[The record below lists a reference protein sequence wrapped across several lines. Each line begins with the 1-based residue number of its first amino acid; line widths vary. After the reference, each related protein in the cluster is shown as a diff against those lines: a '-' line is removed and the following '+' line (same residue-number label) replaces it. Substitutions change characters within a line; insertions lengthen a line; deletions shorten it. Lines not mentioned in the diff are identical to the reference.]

1 MAERRGRNRW
11 RRGIALL
18 AVVAV
23 ALLMGAPLPAS
34 AQTQPRGA
42 GTERPIGPEPVY
54 NGLAHGGVTMA
65 ANSVVQCGIG
75 VVCDASAS
83 NASPVSWIKTDP
95 AAPGNTASAANLRV
109 PAGAKVLNARL
120 YWQFNP
126 VASAGTSGDGN
137 KGNQVSVKS
146 PGSNTYQRITADTYD
161 WFPALTTGGFPTLYA
176 YGGAAD
182 VTNLVTNA
190 GAGQY
195 TVADIQACQG
205 QSVSSTN
212 LGCWGGWSLVVA
224 YELPS
229 EPLRYLQVWDGL
241 QRVAGGT
248 TPSSATIALGGI
260 KAPTSRQP
268 NVELG
273 IVAGDGDAPIAG
285 DYLQVGPNASSLQ
298 TISMPSPSGV
308 STDNAFSS
316 RIDRVAANGSG
327 TNVTTRD
334 PNPVNNVGYDSRSV
348 DITGKVPAG
357 TTALQVKIGTVGDAL
372 YPQVV
377 WLVTD
382 ALEPDLQITKA
393 NDPVGNTNDSPPG
406 YVTKGGDV
414 TYTFDVTNKHA
425 DGSVTDLD
433 TATNIV
439 LTDTLPSGV
448 TFVAGSNPDCSATGQ
463 VVTCRVRNL
472 AAGQSQKVAFK
483 VKVGATVPDGT
494 KLDNTGKLTFRGE
507 DTGRPQER
515 TSNTVR
521 NTVASPGYQLT
532 KSVDLAEAIPG
543 DTLTYKVTLRNT
555 GVIPVP
561 ALTVR
566 DTLPPGTTHVSSD
579 PTKGTASGTGPI
591 DWAVNG
597 LAVGETATLTVRVK
611 VEEAAIG
618 KELVNRA
625 TVPIGPPPVVPPDNR
640 CPDDPAAACAKTKVP
655 PPSYTVTKTVDK
667 ESANPGDTV
676 RYTVNVA
683 NTGRVTAAGLKVVDD
698 LTGLLDDAVYQNDAT
713 ASPGSVSY
721 AEPKLTW
728 TGTLAAGTSAAFTY
742 TVKVKNPNTGD
753 NRLKNVVTSETPGG
767 NCPPGSTDPKCG
779 TTTPVSGLLI
789 EKAVDKQSANP
800 GDVVKYTVT
809 VRNTGQAKLTG
820 ATFTDDLTQVL
831 DDAGYQNDGAATIG
845 TVSFASPKL
854 TWTGDLGVGETS
866 TVTYTVKVKNPNT
879 GDNQL
884 KNVVT
889 SETPG
894 GNCPPGSTDP
904 KCGTT
909 TPVSGLLI
917 EKTVDKQSANPGDV
931 VKYTVTVR
939 NTGQTKVSGATFSD
953 DLTQVLDD
961 ADYQNDGAATIG
973 AVSFASPKLTWTGD
987 LDIGQTSTVTYTVKV
1002 KNPNPG
1008 DKKLSNVVTS
1018 DTPGGNCPPGSTD
1031 PKCGTTTPVS
1041 GLKIEKAVDKQSA
1054 NPGDVVKYTV
1064 TVTNTGQTKL
1074 TGATFT
1080 DDLTQV
1086 LDDAGYQNDG
1096 AATIGAVSFASPK
1109 LTWTGDLDIG
1119 QASTV
1124 TYTVKVKSP
1133 NPGDNLL
1140 KNVVTSET
1148 PGGNCPPG
1156 STDPKC
1162 GTTTP
1167 VSGFMIEKAVDK
1179 QSANPGDVV
1188 KYTVTVTNTGQTKLT
1203 GATFADDLA
1212 QVLDDADYQNDGA
1225 ATIGAVSY
1233 AAPKLTWTGD
1243 LEIGGIS
1250 TVTYTVKVKSPVPGD
1265 KKLVNTIT
1273 SETPGGN
1280 CPPGSTDPKCGT
1292 TTPVSGLL
1300 IEKAVDKQSA
1310 NPGDVV
1316 KYTVTVTNTGQ
1327 TKLTGATF
1335 TDDLTQVLDDADYQ
1349 NDGAATIGAVSFAS
1363 PKLTWTGDLDIG
1375 GTSTVTYTVKV
1386 KSPNTGDNLL
1396 KNVVTSDTPGG
1407 NCPPGSTDPKCGTT
1421 TPVSGVKIEKAVD
1434 KQAANPGDVVKY
1446 TVTVTNTGQTKLTGA
1461 TFTDDLT
1468 QVLDDADYQSDGAAT
1483 IGAVSYAAP
1492 KLTWTGDLDIGQ
1504 ASTVTYT
1511 VKVKNPNPGDKRL
1524 SNVVTSDM
1532 PGGNCPPGSADPKC
1546 GTTTPVSGLMIE
1558 KAVDKQSANPGDVV
1572 KYTVTVTNIGQTKL
1586 TGATFADDLTQV
1598 LDDADYQSD
1607 GAATIGAV
1615 SYAAPK
1621 LTWTGDLEIGQAS
1634 TVTYTV
1640 KVKNPNTGDNQLRNA
1655 VSSETPG
1662 GNCPPGSTDPKC
1674 GTTTPVSGFKI
1685 EKAVDKQS
1693 ANPGDVVKYTVTVT
1707 NTGQTKLTGATF
1719 ADDLAQVLDDADY
1732 QNDGAA
1738 TIGAVTFAS
1747 PKLTWTGDLDVGEA
1761 STVTYTVKVKSPNT
1775 GDNQLKN
1782 AVSSETPGGNCPPGS
1797 TDPKCGTTTPVS
1809 GLLIEKAVDKQSAN
1823 PGDVVKYTVT
1833 VRNTGQTKLA
1843 GATFTDDLAQVLDDA
1858 DYQNDGAATI
1868 GAVTFA
1874 SPKLTWTGDLEIGE
1888 TSTVT
1893 YTVKVKSP
1901 APGDK
1906 KLINTITSETPGGNC
1921 PPGSTDPKCG
1931 TTTPV
1936 SGLLIEKAVDKQ
1948 SANPG
1953 DVVKYTVTVTNTG
1966 QTKLTG
1972 ATFTDD
1978 LTQVLDDADYQN
1990 DGAATIGAVSFAS
2003 PKLTWTGDLGV
2014 GDTAKVTY
2022 TVKVKNPNI
2031 GDNRLKNAVSSE
2043 TPGGNCPPGSTD
2055 PACGTETPVSGLEI
2069 EKTVD
2074 KQSANPGDVVKYT
2087 VTVRNTGQ
2095 TKISGATFTDDLTKV
2110 LDDADYQ
2117 DDGSATI
2124 GAVSYAEPELTWTGD
2139 LGIGDTATVTYSVK
2153 VKNPG
2158 DGDKKLVNGVTSD
2171 TPGGNCP
2178 PGSTDPKCGTTTPI
2192 SGLLIKK
2199 TADKKQVDPGDTVKY
2214 TITVTNT
2221 GQTKQDGATFT
2232 DDMTEVLDDAD
2243 YQNDG
2248 AATIGGVSYAAPKLT
2263 WTGSLDIGQTS
2274 TITYTV
2280 KIKNPDTG
2288 DKKLSNVVTSDTP
2301 GNNCPPGSNDPNCV
2315 ADVPSRELSVK
2326 KTSDKQTANPGDV
2339 VTYTVTV
2346 ANTGKV
2352 DLVGEDAARVT
2363 DDLSEVLDDADYRN
2377 DATSAPVAG
2386 VFTFTAPN
2394 LVWAGDLPVGAS
2406 TTLKYSVK
2414 VKNPVTGDHELR
2426 NTVSTNTPGTCPP
2439 QSGDPACSTSTPVPG
2454 ISLEKKAD
2462 KATANPGDVVKYT
2475 VTVRNTGK
2483 TKLAGA
2489 TFTDDLGQVLDDAVF
2504 QKDGAATIG
2513 SVTYEEPKLTWTGD
2527 LEIGQTATVT
2537 YSVKVTKT
2545 GGDGKLTNAIVTDT
2559 PGGNCPPGSKD
2570 PKCGTTTPLSSL
2582 KIKKTVDKTEAKP
2595 GEVVTYTVTVE
2606 NTGQAT
2612 VDDAKFT
2619 DDLTQVLDDATF
2631 DGTAKASTG
2640 TVTYSAP
2647 KLTWKGELKPGE
2659 KATVT
2664 YAVTLRKPAT
2674 GDHRLRNVVT
2684 SDTPGG
2690 NCPPGSA
2697 NPDCGTDTRVP
2708 PTPPTPQ
2715 PPDKPTP
2722 QPPNRPPGL
2731 AVTGSPVKTMSIL
2744 ALGMLA
2750 IGALL
2755 LLAGRRRREF

>member
-1 MAERRGRNRW
+1 MAVRRGRNRW

-54 NGLAHGGVTMA
+54 NGLAHGGIAMA
-65 ANSVVQCGIG
+65 ANSVVQCGFG
-75 VVCDASAS
+75 VVCDGSAS

-95 AAPGNTASAANLRV
+95 AAPGNTASAANLSI

-126 VASAGTSGDGN
+126 VASAGTSGDGSI
-137 KGNQVSVKS
+137 GNQVSMKT
-146 PGSNTYQRITADTYD
+146 PGSTSYQRITADTYD
-161 WFPALTTGGFPTLYA
+161 YFPALTTSGFPTPYA

-182 VTNLVTNA
+182 VTAAVARA
-190 GAGQY
+190 GVGQY

-205 QSVSSTN
+205 QSISGTN

-229 EPLRYLQVWDGL
+229 APLRYLQVWDGL
-241 QRVAGGT
+241 QRVAGGG
-248 TPSSATIALGGI
+248 TPVSATIELSGI

-273 IVAGDGDAPIAG
+273 IVAGDGDAPISG
-285 DYLQVGPNASSLQ
+285 DYLQVGPNSSSLQ
-298 TISMPSPSGV
+298 DIPLPGPAGTV
-308 STDNAFSS
+308 TNNAFTS
-316 RIDRVAANGSG
+316 RIDKVSSSGSG
-327 TNVTTRD
+327 SNVTTRD
-334 PNPVNNVGYDSRSV
+334 PNPLNNVGYDARSI

-357 TTALQVKIGTVGDAL
+357 TSALDVKLGTTGDAI
-372 YPQVV
+372 YSQVV

-393 NDPVGNTNDSPPG
+393 NDPVGNTNDNPPG
-406 YVTKGGDV
+406 YVTKGGEV

-425 DGSVTDLD
+425 DGSVNDLD
-433 TATNIV
+433 TATNVV
-439 LTDTLPSGV
+439 LTDTLPDGV
-448 TFVAGSNPDCSATGQ
+448 TFVAGSNPDCSAAGQ

-472 AAGQSQKVAFK
+472 PPGQSQKVVFK

-494 KLDNTGKLTFRGE
+494 KLDNTGKLTFRGQ

-543 DTLTYKVTLRNT
+543 DTLTYQVTVRNT

-566 DTLPPGTTHVSSD
+566 DTLPPGTTYVSSA
-579 PTKGTASGTGPI
+579 PSKGTASGTGPI

-625 TVPIGPPPVVPPDNR
+625 TVPTGPPPVVPPDNR

-655 PPSYTVTKTVDK
+655 PPAYTVTKTADK

-676 RYTVNVA
+676 RYTVKVA

-698 LTGLLDDAVYQNDAT
+698 LTGVLDDAVYQNDAT

-728 TGTLAAGTSAAFTY
+728 TGTLAAGASAEFSY

-753 NRLKNVVTSETPGG
+753 NLLKNVVTSETPGGNCPPGSTDPKCTTTTPVSGLLIEKSVDKQSANPGDVVKYTVTVRNTGQTKLTGATFTDDLSQVLDDADYQNDGAATIGGVSFAAPKLTWTGDLGVGETSTVTYTVKVKKPNTGDNRLKNTVSSETPGG

-789 EKAVDKQSANP
+789 EKS
-800 GDVVKYTVT
+800 
-809 VRNTGQAKLTG
+809 
-820 ATFTDDLTQVL
+820 
-831 DDAGYQNDGAATIG
+831 
-845 TVSFASPKL
+845 
-854 TWTGDLGVGETS
+854 
-866 TVTYTVKVKNPNT
+866 
-879 GDNQL
+879 
-884 KNVVT
+884 
-889 SETPG
+889 
-894 GNCPPGSTDP
+894 
-904 KCGTT
+904 
-909 TPVSGLLI
+909 
-917 EKTVDKQSANPGDV
+917 VDKQSANPGDV

-939 NTGQTKVSGATFSD
+939 NTGQTKLTGATFTD

-973 AVSFASPKLTWTGD
+973 GVSFAIPKLTWTGD
-987 LDIGQTSTVTYTVKV
+987 LDVGQTSTVTYTVKV

-1041 GLKIEKAVDKQSA
+1041 GLTIEKVVDKQSA

-1086 LDDAGYQNDG
+1086 LDDAVYQNDG
-1096 AATIGAVSFASPK
+1096 AATIGAVSYVEPK

-1124 TYTVKVKSP
+1124 TYTVKVKNP
-1133 NPGDNLL
+1133 NTGDNRL
-1140 KNVVTSET
+1140 KNAVSSET

-1167 VSGFMIEKAVDK
+1167 VSGLTIEKVVDK

-1203 GATFADDLA
+1203 GATFTDDLT
-1212 QVLDDADYQNDGA
+1212 QVLDDAVYQNDGA

-1243 LEIGGIS
+1243 LEIGGAS
-1250 TVTYTVKVKSPVPGD
+1250 TVTYTVKVKNPSTGD
-1265 KKLVNTIT
+1265 KKLVNTVS

-1280 CPPGSTDPKCGT
+1280 CPPGSTDPKCTT

-1300 IEKAVDKQSA
+1300 IEKSVDKQSANPGDVVKYTVTVQNTGQTKLTAATFTDDLTQVLDDADYQNDGAATIGAVSFAAPKLTWTGDLGVGDTAKVTYTVKVKNPNTGDNRLKNTVSSETPGGNCPPGSTDPACGTDTPVSGLKIEKAVDKQSA

-1349 NDGAATIGAVSFAS
+1349 NDGAATIGAVS
-1363 PKLTWTGDLDIG
+1363 
-1375 GTSTVTYTVKV
+1375 
-1386 KSPNTGDNLL
+1386 
-1396 KNVVTSDTPGG
+1396 
-1407 NCPPGSTDPKCGTT
+1407 
-1421 TPVSGVKIEKAVD
+1421 
-1434 KQAANPGDVVKY
+1434 
-1446 TVTVTNTGQTKLTGA
+1446 
-1461 TFTDDLT
+1461 
-1468 QVLDDADYQSDGAAT
+1468 
-1483 IGAVSYAAP
+1483 YA
-1492 KLTWTGDLDIGQ
+1492 
-1504 ASTVTYT
+1504 
-1511 VKVKNPNPGDKRL
+1511 
-1524 SNVVTSDM
+1524 
-1532 PGGNCPPGSADPKC
+1532 
-1546 GTTTPVSGLMIE
+1546 E
-1558 KAVDKQSANPGDVV
+1558 
-1572 KYTVTVTNIGQTKL
+1572 
-1586 TGATFADDLTQV
+1586 
-1598 LDDADYQSD
+1598 
-1607 GAATIGAV
+1607 
-1615 SYAAPK
+1615 PK
-1621 LTWTGDLEIGQAS
+1621 LTWTGDLEIGGTS
-1634 TVTYTV
+1634 TITYTV
-1640 KVKNPNTGDNQLRNA
+1640 KVKNPGD
-1655 VSSETPG
+1655 
-1662 GNCPPGSTDPKC
+1662 
-1674 GTTTPVSGFKI
+1674 
-1685 EKAVDKQS
+1685 
-1693 ANPGDVVKYTVTVT
+1693 
-1707 NTGQTKLTGATF
+1707 
-1719 ADDLAQVLDDADY
+1719 
-1732 QNDGAA
+1732 
-1738 TIGAVTFAS
+1738 
-1747 PKLTWTGDLDVGEA
+1747 
-1761 STVTYTVKVKSPNT
+1761 
-1775 GDNQLKN
+1775 
-1782 AVSSETPGGNCPPGS
+1782 
-1797 TDPKCGTTTPVS
+1797 
-1809 GLLIEKAVDKQSAN
+1809 
-1823 PGDVVKYTVT
+1823 
-1833 VRNTGQTKLA
+1833 
-1843 GATFTDDLAQVLDDA
+1843 
-1858 DYQNDGAATI
+1858 
-1868 GAVTFA
+1868 
-1874 SPKLTWTGDLEIGE
+1874 
-1888 TSTVT
+1888 
-1893 YTVKVKSP
+1893 
-1901 APGDK
+1901 GDK
-1906 KLINTITSETPGGNC
+1906 KLVNTVTSETPGGNC

-1936 SGLLIEKAVDKQ
+1936 SGLLIK
-1948 SANPG
+1948 
-1953 DVVKYTVTVTNTG
+1953 
-1966 QTKLTG
+1966 
-1972 ATFTDD
+1972 
-1978 LTQVLDDADYQN
+1978 
-1990 DGAATIGAVSFAS
+1990 
-2003 PKLTWTGDLGV
+2003 
-2014 GDTAKVTY
+2014 KV
-2022 TVKVKNPNI
+2022 
-2031 GDNRLKNAVSSE
+2031 
-2043 TPGGNCPPGSTD
+2043 
-2055 PACGTETPVSGLEI
+2055 
-2069 EKTVD
+2069 
-2074 KQSANPGDVVKYT
+2074 
-2087 VTVRNTGQ
+2087 
-2095 TKISGATFTDDLTKV
+2095 
-2110 LDDADYQ
+2110 
-2117 DDGSATI
+2117 
-2124 GAVSYAEPELTWTGD
+2124 
-2139 LGIGDTATVTYSVK
+2139 
-2153 VKNPG
+2153 
-2158 DGDKKLVNGVTSD
+2158 
-2171 TPGGNCP
+2171 
-2178 PGSTDPKCGTTTPI
+2178 
-2192 SGLLIKK
+2192 
-2199 TADKKQVDPGDTVKY
+2199 ADKKSVDPGDTVKY

-2221 GQTKQDGATFT
+2221 GQTKQDGAAFT

-2248 AATIGGVSYAAPKLT
+2248 AATIGGVTYAAPKLS

-2280 KIKNPDTG
+2280 KIKNPNTG

-2301 GNNCPPGSNDPNCV
+2301 GNNCPPDSTDPNCV
-2315 ADVPSRELSVK
+2315 ADVPSRELTVK
-2326 KTSDKQTANPGDV
+2326 KTADKQTANPGDV

-2363 DDLSEVLDDADYRN
+2363 DDLSEVLDDADYRD
-2377 DATSAPVAG
+2377 DAASVPVVG
-2386 VFTFTAPN
+2386 TFVFTTPN
-2394 LVWAGDLPVGAS
+2394 LVWTGDLPVGAS
-2406 TTLKYSVK
+2406 ITLKYSVK
-2414 VKNPVTGDHELR
+2414 VKSPVTGDHELR

-2439 QSGDPACSTSTPVPG
+2439 QSDDPACSTSTPVPG
-2454 ISLEKKAD
+2454 ITLEKKAD
-2462 KATANPGDVVKYT
+2462 KATVNPGDVVKYT

-2483 TKLAGA
+2483 TKLTGA
-2489 TFTDDLGQVLDDAVF
+2489 TFTDDLTKVLDDAEF
-2504 QKDGAATIG
+2504 QKDGTATIG
-2513 SVTYEEPKLTWTGD
+2513 EVTYAEPKLTWTGD

-2545 GGDGKLTNAIVTDT
+2545 DGDGKLINAITSDT

-2595 GEVVTYTVTVE
+2595 GEVVTFTVTVE

-2631 DGTAKASTG
+2631 DGTAKASIG

-2647 KLTWKGELKPGE
+2647 KLTWKGKLEPGE

-2664 YAVTLRKPAT
+2664 YAVTVRKPAI
-2674 GDHRLRNVVT
+2674 GDHRLRNAVT
-2684 SDTPGG
+2684 SDNPGV

-2708 PTPPTPQ
+2708 PDPEPPVKPDPQ
-2715 PPDKPTP
+2715 PPVTP
-2722 QPPNRPPGL
+2722 RPPGL
-2731 AVTGSPVKTMSIL
+2731 AVTGSPVKTMTVL

-2755 LLAGRRRREF
+2755 LLAGRRRRES

>member
-11 RRGIALL
+11 RRGLALL
-18 AVVAV
+18 TVIVV

-54 NGLAHGGVTMA
+54 SGLAHGGITMA

-75 VVCDASAS
+75 VVCNESAS

-95 AAPGNTASAANLRV
+95 AAPGNTASAANLTV

-126 VASAGTSGDGN
+126 VASAGTSGDGSR
-137 KGNQVSVKS
+137 GNQVSMKT
-146 PGSNTYQRITADTYD
+146 PGSGAYQRITADTYD
-161 WFPALTTGGFPTLYA
+161 WFPALATSGFPVPYT

-190 GAGQY
+190 GTGQY

-205 QSVSSTN
+205 QSISGTN

-241 QRVAGGT
+241 QRVAGGGAPT
-248 TPSSATIALGGI
+248 SSTIALSGI

-273 IVAGDGDAPIAG
+273 IVAGDGDAPISG

-298 TISMPSPSGV
+298 YISLPGPAGTV
-308 STDNAFSS
+308 TNNAFSS
-316 RIDRVAANGSG
+316 RIDKVAANGSG
-327 TNVTTRD
+327 SNVTTRN
-334 PNPVNNVGYDSRSV
+334 PNPVNNVGYDARSI

-357 TTALQVKIGTVGDAL
+357 TSALQVKIGTTGDAL

-425 DGSVTDLD
+425 DGSTTDLD
-433 TATNIV
+433 TATNVV
-439 LTDTLPSGV
+439 LTDTLPDGV
-448 TFVAGSNPDCSATGQ
+448 TFVAGSNPDCSAAGQ
-463 VVTCRVRNL
+463 VVTCRLRNL
-472 AAGQSQKVAFK
+472 APGQSQKVAFK
-483 VKVGATVPDGT
+483 VKVGASVPDGT
-494 KLDNTGKLTFRGE
+494 KLDNTGKLAFRGE
-507 DTGRPQER
+507 DTGRPQDR

-543 DTLTYKVTLRNT
+543 DTLTYQVTLRNT

-566 DTLPPGTTHVSSD
+566 DTLPPGTTHVSST
-579 PTKGTASGTGPI
+579 PSKGTASGTGPI

-611 VEEAAIG
+611 VGEAAIG

-625 TVPIGPPPVVPPDNR
+625 NVPTGPPPVVPPDNR

-655 PPSYTVTKTVDK
+655 PPSYTVTKTADK
-667 ESANPGDTV
+667 QSANPGDTV
-676 RYTVNVA
+676 RYTVKVA
-683 NTGRVTAAGLKVVDD
+683 NTGKVTAADLKVVDD
-698 LTGLLDDAVYQNDAT
+698 LTGVLDDAVYQNDAT

-721 AEPKLTW
+721 ASPKLTW
-728 TGTLAAGTSAAFTY
+728 TGTLAAGASAEFTY
-742 TVKVKNPNTGD
+742 TVKVKNPNSGD

-789 EKAVDKQSANP
+789 EKTAD
-800 GDVVKYTVT
+800 
-809 VRNTGQAKLTG
+809 R
-820 ATFTDDLTQVL
+820 
-831 DDAGYQNDGAATIG
+831 
-845 TVSFASPKL
+845 
-854 TWTGDLGVGETS
+854 
-866 TVTYTVKVKNPNT
+866 
-879 GDNQL
+879 
-884 KNVVT
+884 
-889 SETPG
+889 
-894 GNCPPGSTDP
+894 
-904 KCGTT
+904 
-909 TPVSGLLI
+909 
-917 EKTVDKQSANPGDV
+917 QSANPGDV

-939 NTGQTKVSGATFSD
+939 NTGQTKVS
-953 DLTQVLDD
+953 
-961 ADYQNDGAATIG
+961 
-973 AVSFASPKLTWTGD
+973 
-987 LDIGQTSTVTYTVKV
+987 
-1002 KNPNPG
+1002 
-1008 DKKLSNVVTS
+1008 
-1018 DTPGGNCPPGSTD
+1018 
-1031 PKCGTTTPVS
+1031 
-1041 GLKIEKAVDKQSA
+1041 
-1054 NPGDVVKYTV
+1054 
-1064 TVTNTGQTKL
+1064 
-1074 TGATFT
+1074 
-1080 DDLTQV
+1080 
-1086 LDDAGYQNDG
+1086 
-1096 AATIGAVSFASPK
+1096 
-1109 LTWTGDLDIG
+1109 
-1119 QASTV
+1119 
-1124 TYTVKVKSP
+1124 
-1133 NPGDNLL
+1133 
-1140 KNVVTSET
+1140 
-1148 PGGNCPPG
+1148 
-1156 STDPKC
+1156 
-1162 GTTTP
+1162 
-1167 VSGFMIEKAVDK
+1167 
-1179 QSANPGDVV
+1179 
-1188 KYTVTVTNTGQTKLT
+1188 
-1203 GATFADDLA
+1203 
-1212 QVLDDADYQNDGA
+1212 
-1225 ATIGAVSY
+1225 
-1233 AAPKLTWTGD
+1233 
-1243 LEIGGIS
+1243 
-1250 TVTYTVKVKSPVPGD
+1250 
-1265 KKLVNTIT
+1265 
-1273 SETPGGN
+1273 
-1280 CPPGSTDPKCGT
+1280 
-1292 TTPVSGLL
+1292 
-1300 IEKAVDKQSA
+1300 
-1310 NPGDVV
+1310 
-1316 KYTVTVTNTGQ
+1316 
-1327 TKLTGATF
+1327 GATF

-1363 PKLTWTGDLDIG
+1363 PKLTWTGDLDVG
-1375 GTSTVTYTVKV
+1375 ATSTVTYTVKV
-1386 KSPNTGDNLL
+1386 KKPNTGDNRL
-1396 KNVVTSDTPGG
+1396 KNTVSSETPGG

-1421 TPVSGVKIEKAVD
+1421 TPVSGLVIEKAVD
-1434 KQAANPGDVVKY
+1434 KASANPGDVVKYTVTVRNTGQTKISGATFTDDLTRVLDDADYQNDGAATIGAVSFASPKLTWTGDLEIGATSTVTYTVKVKNPNTGDNKLSNVVTSETPGGNCPPGSTDPKCGTTTPVSGLTFEKTVDKQSANPGDVVKY
-1446 TVTVTNTGQTKLTGA
+1446 TVTVTNSGQTKLAGATFTDDLTQVLDDADYQNDGAATIGAVSYAAPKLTWTGDLEIGGTSTVTYTVKVKSPNTGDNKLINVVTSETPGGNCPPGSTDPKCGTTTPVSGFKIEKSVDKSSANPGDVVKYTVTVANTGQTKLTGA

-1468 QVLDDADYQSDGAAT
+1468 QVLDDADYQNDGAAT
-1483 IGAVSYAAP
+1483 IGSVSF
-1492 KLTWTGDLDIGQ
+1492 
-1504 ASTVTYT
+1504 AS
-1511 VKVKNPNPGDKRL
+1511 
-1524 SNVVTSDM
+1524 
-1532 PGGNCPPGSADPKC
+1532 
-1546 GTTTPVSGLMIE
+1546 
-1558 KAVDKQSANPGDVV
+1558 
-1572 KYTVTVTNIGQTKL
+1572 
-1586 TGATFADDLTQV
+1586 
-1598 LDDADYQSD
+1598 
-1607 GAATIGAV
+1607 
-1615 SYAAPK
+1615 PK
-1621 LTWTGDLEIGQAS
+1621 LTWTGDLEIGATS

-1640 KVKNPNTGDNQLRNA
+1640 KVKSPNTGDNKLSN
-1655 VSSETPG
+1655 VVTSETPG

-1707 NTGQTKLTGATF
+1707 NTGQTKIAGATF
-1719 ADDLAQVLDDADY
+1719 TDDLTQVLDDADY
-1732 QNDGAA
+1732 QDDGAA
-1738 TIGAVTFAS
+1738 TVGAVSYAA
-1747 PKLTWTGDLDVGEA
+1747 PKLTWTGDLEIGGT

-1775 GDNQLKN
+1775 GDNKLIN
-1782 AVSSETPGGNCPPGS
+1782 VVTSETPGGNCPPGS

-1809 GLLIEKAVDKQSAN
+1809 GFKIEKTVDKESAN

-1833 VRNTGQTKLA
+1833 VTNTGQTKLA
-1843 GATFTDDLAQVLDDA
+1843 GATFTDDLTRVLDDA
-1858 DYQNDGAATI
+1858 DYQDDGAATI
-1868 GAVTFA
+1868 GSVSFA
-1874 SPKLTWTGDLEIGE
+1874 SPKLTWTGDLEIGAV
-1888 TSTVT
+1888 STIT
-1893 YTVKVKSP
+1893 YTVKVKNP
-1901 APGDK
+1901 NPGDK
-1906 KLINTITSETPGGNC
+1906 TLSNVVTSETPGGNC

-1953 DVVKYTVTVTNTG
+1953 DVVKYTVTVTNVGQTKLVSATFTDDLTQVLDDADYQGDGAATIGAVSYAAPKLTWTGDLEIGAVSTVTYTVKVKSPNTGDNKLSNVVTSETPGGNCPPGSTDPKCGTMTPVSGLKIEKAVDKQSANPGDVVKYTVTVTNTGQTKLVGATFTDDLTQVLDDADYQNDGAATIGAVVFASPKLTWTGDLEVGSTSTVTYTVKVKSPNTGDNKLSNVVTSETPGGNCPPGSTDPKCGTTTPVSGFKIEKAVDKASANPGDVVKYTVTVTNTG
-1966 QTKLTG
+1966 QTKLTGATFTDDLAQVLDDADYQGDGAATIGAVSYAAPKLTWTGDLDVGAVSTVTYTVKVKNPTAGDNKLINTITSETPGGNCPPGSTDPKCGTTTPVSGLKIEKAVDKKSANPGDVVKYTVVVTNTGQTKIAG

-1990 DGAATIGAVSFAS
+1990 DGAATIGAVSFAA

-2014 GDTAKVTY
+2014 GDKATVTY
-2022 TVKVKNPNI
+2022 TVKVKNPNT
-2031 GDNRLKNAVSSE
+2031 GDNRLKNVVTSG

-2055 PACGTETPVSGLEI
+2055 PACGTETPVSGLKI
-2069 EKTVD
+2069 EKAVD
-2074 KQSANPGDVVKYT
+2074 KKSANPDDVVKYT
-2087 VTVRNTGQ
+2087 VVVTNTGQ
-2095 TKISGATFTDDLTKV
+2095 TKIAGATFTDDLTQV

-2117 DDGSATI
+2117 NDGAATL

-2139 LGIGDTATVTYSVK
+2139 LDVGATATVTYTVK
-2153 VKNPG
+2153 VKNPNTG
-2158 DGDKKLVNGVTSD
+2158 DDKMVNVVTSE

-2178 PGSTDPKCGTTTPI
+2178 PGSTDPKCGTTTPV

-2199 TADKKQVDPGDTVKY
+2199 TADKKSVDPGDTVKY

-2221 GQTKQDGATFT
+2221 GQTEQGGATFV

-2248 AATIGGVSYAAPKLT
+2248 AATIGGVSYTAPKLT
-2263 WTGSLDIGQTS
+2263 WTGDLGIGQTS

-2288 DKKLSNVVTSDTP
+2288 DKKLSNVVTSETP
-2301 GNNCPPGSNDPNCV
+2301 GNNCPPGSTDPNCV
-2315 ADVPSRELSVK
+2315 ADVPSRELTVK

-2346 ANTGKV
+2346 TNTGKV

-2363 DDLSEVLDDADYRN
+2363 DDLSEVLDDADYAG
-2377 DATSAPVAG
+2377 DAVSAPVAG
-2386 VFTFTAPN
+2386 TFAFTAPN
-2394 LVWAGDLPVGAS
+2394 LVWTGDLPVGAS

-2439 QSGDPACSTSTPVPG
+2439 QSGDPACSTVTPVPG

-2489 TFTDDLGQVLDDAVF
+2489 TFTDDLTEVLDDAVF
-2504 QKDGAATIG
+2504 QKDGAATTG

-2545 GGDGKLTNAIVTDT
+2545 DGDGKLTNVITTDT
-2559 PGGNCPPGSKD
+2559 PGGNCPPGSTD

-2582 KIKKTVDKTEAKP
+2582 KIKKTADRTEAKP

-2606 NTGQAT
+2606 NTGQAA
-2612 VDDAKFT
+2612 VDDATFT
-2619 DDLTQVLDDATF
+2619 DDLSQVLDDATF

-2664 YAVTLRKPAT
+2664 YAVTVRKPAT

-2690 NCPPGSA
+2690 NCPPGSD

-2708 PTPPTPQ
+2708 PTPQ
-2715 PPDKPTP
+2715 PPDKPNP
-2722 QPPNRPPGL
+2722 QPPPTPRPPGL

-2755 LLAGRRRREF
+2755 LLAGRRRRES

>member
-1 MAERRGRNRW
+1 MAERRGRIRW
-11 RRGIALL
+11 RRGVALL
-18 AVVAV
+18 TVVVV
-23 ALLMGAPLPAS
+23 ALLMGAPLPAN
-34 AQTQPRGA
+34 AQIQPRGA

-54 NGLAHGGVTMA
+54 SGLAHGGITMA
-65 ANSVVQCGIG
+65 ANSVVQCGVG
-75 VVCDASAS
+75 VVCNESTS
-83 NASPVSWIKTDP
+83 NASAVSWIKTDP
-95 AAPGNTASAANLRV
+95 AAPGNTASAANLNV

-126 VASAGTSGDGN
+126 VASNGTSGDGS

-146 PGSNTYQRITADTYD
+146 PGTGSYQRITAETYD
-161 WFPALTTGGFPTLYA
+161 WFPATTTGGTPTLYA

-182 VTNLVTNA
+182 VTSLVTNA

-205 QSVSSTN
+205 QSISRTN

-229 EPLRYLQVWDGL
+229 EPLRYLQVWDGM
-241 QRVAGGT
+241 QVVAGGSS
-248 TPSSATIALGGI
+248 PSSATIALSGI
-260 KAPTSRQP
+260 KAPTSREP

-273 IVAGDGDAPIAG
+273 IVAGDGDAPITG
-285 DYLQVGPNASSLQ
+285 DYLQVGPDASSLQ
-298 TISMPSPSGV
+298 TIAMPAPGGV
-308 STDNAFSS
+308 ATNNAFSS
-316 RIDRVAANGSG
+316 RIDRVTATGSG
-327 TNVTTRD
+327 TNVTSRT
-334 PNPVNNVGYDSRSV
+334 PNPVNNVGYDARSV

-372 YPQVV
+372 YPQTI

-393 NDPVGNTNDSPPG
+393 NDPVGNTDDNPPG

-414 TYTFDVTNKHA
+414 TYTFDVANRHA

-433 TATNIV
+433 TATNVV
-439 LTDTLPSGV
+439 LTDTLPDGV
-448 TFVAGSNPDCSATGQ
+448 MFVAGSNPDCSAAGQ
-463 VVTCRVRNL
+463 VVTCTLRNL
-472 AAGQSQKVAFK
+472 KPGQSQKVAFK
-483 VKVGATVPDGT
+483 VKVGASVPDGT

-532 KSVDLAEAIPG
+532 KTVDLAEAIPG
-543 DTLTYKVTLRNT
+543 DTLTYQVTLRNT

-566 DTLPPGTTHVSSD
+566 DTLPPGTTYVSST
-579 PTKGTASGTGPI
+579 PSKGTASGTGPI

-625 TVPIGPPPVVPPDNR
+625 NVPTGPPPVVPPDNR

-667 ESANPGDTV
+667 DSADPGDTV
-676 RYTVNVA
+676 RYKVVVA
-683 NTGRVTAAGLKVVDD
+683 NTGKVTAADLKVVDD
-698 LTGLLDDAVYQNDAT
+698 LTGVLDDAVYQNDAT
-713 ASPGSVSY
+713 ASSGSVSY
-721 AEPKLTW
+721 VEPKLTW
-728 TGTLAAGTSAAFTY
+728 TGTLAAGKSAEFTY
-742 TVKVKNPNTGD
+742 SVKVKNPNTGD

-779 TTTPVSGLLI
+779 TVTPVSGLLI
-789 EKAVDKQSANP
+789 EKSVDKQSANP

-809 VRNTGQAKLTG
+809 VTNIGQTKLTG

-831 DDAGYQNDGAATIG
+831 DDADYQNDGAASIG
-845 TVSFASPKL
+845 GVTYAAPKL

-879 GDNQL
+879 GDNVL
-884 KNVVT
+884 KNAVS

-917 EKTVDKQSANPGDV
+917 EKSVDKQSANPGDV

-939 NTGQTKVSGATFSD
+939 NTGQTKVSGATFTD

-961 ADYQNDGAATIG
+961 ADYQNDGAASIG
-973 AVSFASPKLTWTGD
+973 GVTYAAPKLTWTGD
-987 LDIGQTSTVTYTVKV
+987 LEIGATSTVTYTVKV

-1018 DTPGGNCPPGSTD
+1018 GTPGGNCPPGSTDPKCGTTTPVSGLLIEKSVDKQSANPGDVVKYTVTVRNTGQTKLTGATFTDDLTQVLDDADYQNDGAASIGGVTYAAPKLTWTGDLEIGATSTVTYTVKVKNPNTGDNVLKNAVSSETPGGNCPPGSTD

-1041 GLKIEKAVDKQSA
+1041 GLKIEKS
-1054 NPGDVVKYTV
+1054 
-1064 TVTNTGQTKL
+1064 
-1074 TGATFT
+1074 
-1080 DDLTQV
+1080 
-1086 LDDAGYQNDG
+1086 
-1096 AATIGAVSFASPK
+1096 
-1109 LTWTGDLDIG
+1109 
-1119 QASTV
+1119 
-1124 TYTVKVKSP
+1124 
-1133 NPGDNLL
+1133 
-1140 KNVVTSET
+1140 
-1148 PGGNCPPG
+1148 
-1156 STDPKC
+1156 
-1162 GTTTP
+1162 
-1167 VSGFMIEKAVDK
+1167 
-1179 QSANPGDVV
+1179 
-1188 KYTVTVTNTGQTKLT
+1188 
-1203 GATFADDLA
+1203 
-1212 QVLDDADYQNDGA
+1212 
-1225 ATIGAVSY
+1225 
-1233 AAPKLTWTGD
+1233 
-1243 LEIGGIS
+1243 
-1250 TVTYTVKVKSPVPGD
+1250 
-1265 KKLVNTIT
+1265 
-1273 SETPGGN
+1273 
-1280 CPPGSTDPKCGT
+1280 
-1292 TTPVSGLL
+1292 
-1300 IEKAVDKQSA
+1300 VDKQSA

-1349 NDGAATIGAVSFAS
+1349 NDGAATIG
-1363 PKLTWTGDLDIG
+1363 G
-1375 GTSTVTYTVKV
+1375 VT
-1386 KSPNTGDNLL
+1386 
-1396 KNVVTSDTPGG
+1396 
-1407 NCPPGSTDPKCGTT
+1407 
-1421 TPVSGVKIEKAVD
+1421 
-1434 KQAANPGDVVKY
+1434 
-1446 TVTVTNTGQTKLTGA
+1446 
-1461 TFTDDLT
+1461 
-1468 QVLDDADYQSDGAAT
+1468 
-1483 IGAVSYAAP
+1483 YAAP
-1492 KLTWTGDLDIGQ
+1492 KLTWAGDLEIG
-1504 ASTVTYT
+1504 ATSTVTYT
-1511 VKVKNPNPGDKRL
+1511 VKVKNP
-1524 SNVVTSDM
+1524 V
-1532 PGGNCPPGSADPKC
+1532 
-1546 GTTTPVSGLMIE
+1546 
-1558 KAVDKQSANPGDVV
+1558 
-1572 KYTVTVTNIGQTKL
+1572 
-1586 TGATFADDLTQV
+1586 
-1598 LDDADYQSD
+1598 
-1607 GAATIGAV
+1607 
-1615 SYAAPK
+1615 
-1621 LTWTGDLEIGQAS
+1621 
-1634 TVTYTV
+1634 
-1640 KVKNPNTGDNQLRNA
+1640 
-1655 VSSETPG
+1655 
-1662 GNCPPGSTDPKC
+1662 
-1674 GTTTPVSGFKI
+1674 
-1685 EKAVDKQS
+1685 
-1693 ANPGDVVKYTVTVT
+1693 
-1707 NTGQTKLTGATF
+1707 
-1719 ADDLAQVLDDADY
+1719 
-1732 QNDGAA
+1732 
-1738 TIGAVTFAS
+1738 
-1747 PKLTWTGDLDVGEA
+1747 
-1761 STVTYTVKVKSPNT
+1761 
-1775 GDNQLKN
+1775 
-1782 AVSSETPGGNCPPGS
+1782 
-1797 TDPKCGTTTPVS
+1797 
-1809 GLLIEKAVDKQSAN
+1809 
-1823 PGDVVKYTVT
+1823 
-1833 VRNTGQTKLA
+1833 
-1843 GATFTDDLAQVLDDA
+1843 
-1858 DYQNDGAATI
+1858 
-1868 GAVTFA
+1868 
-1874 SPKLTWTGDLEIGE
+1874 
-1888 TSTVT
+1888 
-1893 YTVKVKSP
+1893 
-1901 APGDK
+1901 PGDK
-1906 KLINTITSETPGGNC
+1906 KLINTVTSETPGGNC

-1936 SGLLIEKAVDKQ
+1936 SGLKIEKSVDKQ
-1948 SANPG
+1948 SVNPG

-1966 QTKLTG
+1966 QTTISG

-1990 DGAATIGAVSFAS
+1990 DGAATIGGVTYAA

-2014 GDTAKVTY
+2014 GEISTVTY
-2022 TVKVKNPNI
+2022 TVKVKNPNT
-2031 GDNRLKNAVSSE
+2031 GDNVLKNAVSSE

-2055 PACGTETPVSGLEI
+2055 PDCGTTTPVSGLEI
-2069 EKTVD
+2069 KKTVD

-2087 VTVRNTGQ
+2087 VTVRNTGK
-2095 TKISGATFTDDLTKV
+2095 TKLSGATFTDDLTKV
-2110 LDDADYQ
+2110 LDDADYRN
-2117 DDGSATI
+2117 DGAATI
-2124 GAVSYAEPELTWTGD
+2124 GAVVYAEPVLTWTGD
-2139 LGIGDTATVTYSVK
+2139 LGIGETATVTYSVK

-2158 DGDKKLVNGVTSD
+2158 DGDKKLSNVVTSE

-2178 PGSTDPKCGTTTPI
+2178 PGSADPDCGTTTPV

-2199 TADKKQVDPGDTVKY
+2199 TADKKSVDPGDTVKY

-2221 GQTKQDGATFT
+2221 GQTEQAGATFT

-2248 AATIGGVSYAAPKLT
+2248 AATIGGVTYAAPKLT
-2263 WTGSLDIGQTS
+2263 WTGDLGIGQS
-2274 TITYTV
+2274 SAITYTV
-2280 KIKNPDTG
+2280 KIKNPNPG

-2301 GNNCPPGSNDPNCV
+2301 GNNCPPDSTDPNCV
-2315 ADVPSRELSVK
+2315 ADVPSRELTVK

-2346 ANTGKV
+2346 TNTGKV
-2352 DLVGEDAARVT
+2352 PLVGEDAARVT
-2363 DDLSEVLDDADYRN
+2363 DDLSEVLDDADYSG

-2386 VFTFTAPN
+2386 TFAFAAPN
-2394 LVWAGDLPVGAS
+2394 LVWVGDLPVGAT

-2414 VKNPVTGDHELR
+2414 VKSPVTGDHELR

-2439 QSGDPACSTSTPVPG
+2439 QSDDPACSTVTPVPG

-2483 TKLAGA
+2483 TKLTGA
-2489 TFTDDLGQVLDDAVF
+2489 TFTDDLTEVLDDAVF

-2513 SVTYEEPKLTWTGD
+2513 AVTYEEPKLTWTGD

-2545 GGDGKLTNAIVTDT
+2545 DGDGKLTNVITSDT

-2582 KIKKTVDKTEAKP
+2582 KIKKTADKTEAKP

-2606 NTGQAT
+2606 NTGQAV
-2612 VDDAKFT
+2612 VDDATFT

-2664 YAVTLRKPAT
+2664 YAVTVRKPAT

-2715 PPDKPTP
+2715 PPEKPNP
-2722 QPPNRPPGL
+2722 QPPNTPRPPGL
-2731 AVTGSPVKTMSIL
+2731 AVTGSPVKAMTVL

-2755 LLAGRRRREF
+2755 LLAGRRRRES